1 MQHMKEKVFGN
12 LKETN
17 VYHITK
23 QTFTSHSRYEIVG
36 NFQIAIRIWSII

>member
-1 MQHMKEKVFGN
+1 MKEIMFGN

-23 QTFTSHSRYEIVG
+23 QAFTNHSRYENVM
-36 NFQIAIRIWSII
+36 NFQIAIRI